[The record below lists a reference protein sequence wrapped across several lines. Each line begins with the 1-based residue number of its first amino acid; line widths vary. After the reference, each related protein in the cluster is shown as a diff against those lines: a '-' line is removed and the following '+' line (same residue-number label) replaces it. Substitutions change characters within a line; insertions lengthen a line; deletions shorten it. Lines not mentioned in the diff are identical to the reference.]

1 MVGHSCCNEPRTLKD
16 SSAAALD
23 GEEGVTSCA
32 TIFVSLPPCKSTL
45 NVFLS
50 DLKIPCSQYLGLM
63 TSYQRFKQFLIN
75 KTSCIFE
82 I

>member
-1 MVGHSCCNEPRTLKD
+1 MAVTAAVMSRELNELKD

-32 TIFVSLPPCKSTL
+32 TAFVSLPLCKSTL

-50 DLKIPCSQYLGLM
+50 DLKIPFS
-63 TSYQRFKQFLIN
+63 
-75 KTSCIFE
+75 
-82 I
+82 